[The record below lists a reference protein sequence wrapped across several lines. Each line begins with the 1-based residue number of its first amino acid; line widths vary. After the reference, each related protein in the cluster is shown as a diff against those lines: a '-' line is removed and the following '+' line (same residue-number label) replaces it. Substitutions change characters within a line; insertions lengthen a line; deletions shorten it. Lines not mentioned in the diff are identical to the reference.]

1 MKRIFIIA
9 GIIAS
14 VAIPLVAQ
22 NVKGKVVD
30 PDQQPVEAV
39 TVIMQTQD
47 STFIDAV
54 ITDSLGYFSFKE
66 KQNRH
71 SGYGR

>member
-1 MKRIFIIA
+1 MNRIFIIA

-47 STFIDAV
+47 STFIDATCHNKERLLSYLEV
-54 ITDSLGYFSFKE
+54 FFKGE
-66 KQNRH
+66 
-71 SGYGR
+71 

>member
-22 NVKGKVVD
+22 NVKGK
-30 PDQQPVEAV
+30 
-39 TVIMQTQD
+39 
-47 STFIDAV
+47 
-54 ITDSLGYFSFKE
+54 LKL
-66 KQNRH
+66 
-71 SGYGR
+71 